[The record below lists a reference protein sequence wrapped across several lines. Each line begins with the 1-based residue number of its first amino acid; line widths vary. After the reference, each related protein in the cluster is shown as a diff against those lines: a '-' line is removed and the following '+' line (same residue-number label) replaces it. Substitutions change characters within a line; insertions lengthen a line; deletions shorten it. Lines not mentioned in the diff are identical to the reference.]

1 MCLREYDE
9 KRTMELF
16 EKEWKEEGRQEG
28 LKEEKKLR
36 SLMDKLIS
44 EEKFDDAR
52 RVLKDDEFREKLC
65 REYSI
70 TGASE

>member
-1 MCLREYDE
+1 M
-9 KRTMELF
+9 
-16 EKEWKEEGRQEG
+16 EGREIGRAHEG